1 MTELMRRR
9 RALMGR
15 STKTQ
20 RLPAEFQEV
29 QWIGRTDNQPGI
41 ACSFGDLGPLTM
53 TIVVEHDSG
62 IGNSAAFV
70 GRLVWSSFVNDYRV
84 FFDSNQT
91 VSSLGDNIAIVS
103 STQSGSVHTVVLDI
117 HTPES
122 TGLFKLFKVHHS
134 INSFIGKIY
143 SVSLERD
150 GMIVADLVPCF
161 RKADGEIGLFDV
173 VSEQFFTNA
182 ASSGTFTKGGNV

>member
-15 STKTQ
+15 STKTP

-41 ACSFGDLGPLTM
+41 ACDFGNLGPLTM

-62 IGNSAAFV
+62 TGGNASFI
-70 GRLVWSSFVNDYRV
+70 GRLIWSSLVNDYRV

-117 HTPES
+117 HTPEG
-122 TGLFKLFKVHHS
+122 TGLFKLFKVHNA

-150 GMIVADLVPCF
+150 GTIVADLVPCY
-161 RKADGEIGLFDV
+161 RKADGEIGMYDI
-173 VSEQFFTNA
+173 VSNTFFTNVGT
-182 ASSGTFTKGGNV
+182 GTFTKGGNA

>member
-9 RALMGR
+9 RVLMGR

-41 ACSFGDLGPLTM
+41 ACDFGNLGPLTM

-62 IGNSAAFV
+62 TGGNASFI
-70 GRLVWSSFVNDYRV
+70 GRLIWSSSVNDYRL

-91 VSSLGDNIAIVS
+91 VSSLGDNVAIVS
-103 STQSGSVHTVVLDI
+103 STQSENVHTVVLDI

-122 TGLFKLFKVHHS
+122 TGLFKLFKVHNA

-143 SVSLERD
+143 SVLLERD
-150 GMIVADLVPCF
+150 GTIVADLVPCY
-161 RKADGEIGLFDV
+161 RKADGEIGMYDI
-173 VSEQFFTNA
+173 VSNTFFTNVGT
-182 ASSGTFTKGGNV
+182 GTFARGGNV

>member
-9 RALMGR
+9 RVLMGR

-41 ACSFGDLGPLTM
+41 ACDFGNLGPLTM

-62 IGNSAAFV
+62 TGGNASFI
-70 GRLVWSSFVNDYRV
+70 GRLIWSSSVNDYRL

-91 VSSLGDNIAIVS
+91 VSSLGDNVAIVS
-103 STQSGSVHTVVLDI
+103 STQSGNVHTVVLDI
-117 HTPES
+117 HTPERI
-122 TGLFKLFKVHHS
+122 GLFKLFKVHNA

-143 SVSLERD
+143 SVLLERD
-150 GMIVADLVPCF
+150 GSIMADLVSCY
-161 RKADGEIGLFDV
+161 RKADGEIGMYDI
-173 VSEQFFTNA
+173 VSNTFFTNVGT
-182 ASSGTFTKGGNV
+182 GTFTKGGNV

>member
-15 STKTQ
+15 STKTP

-41 ACSFGDLGPLTM
+41 ACDFGNLGPLTM

-62 IGNSAAFV
+62 IGYGAAFI
-70 GRLVWSSFVNDYRV
+70 GRLMWSSLVNDYML

-91 VSSLGDNIAIVS
+91 VSSLGDNVAIVS
-103 STQSGSVHTVVLDI
+103 STQSGNVHTVVLDI

-122 TGLFKLFKVHHS
+122 TGKFKLFKIHKGT
-134 INSFIGKIY
+134 NSFIGKIY
-143 SVSLERD
+143 SVLLERD
-150 GMIVADLVPCF
+150 GSIMADLVSCY
-161 RKADGEIGLFDV
+161 RKADGEIGMYDI
-173 VSEQFFTNA
+173 VSNTFFTNVGT
-182 ASSGTFTKGGNV
+182 GTFTKGGNA

>member
-15 STKTQ
+15 STKTP

-41 ACSFGDLGPLTM
+41 ACNFGELGPLTM

-62 IGNSAAFV
+62 IGYNAAFV
-70 GRLVWSSFVNDYRV
+70 GRSMWSSWVNDYRL

-117 HTPES
+117 HTPEG
-122 TGLFKLFKVHHS
+122 TGLFKLFKVHNA

-150 GMIVADLVPCF
+150 GTIVADLVPCY
-161 RKADGEIGLFDV
+161 RKADGEIGMYDI
-173 VSEQFFTNA
+173 VSNTFFTNVGT
-182 ASSGTFTKGGNV
+182 GTFTKGGNV

>member
-1 MTELMRRR
+1 MTLMQRR

-15 STKTQ
+15 SAKTQ

-41 ACSFGDLGPLTM
+41 SCDFGELGPLTM

-62 IGNSAAFV
+62 IGGYASFV
-70 GRLVWSSFVNDYRV
+70 GRLIWSSFVYDYRV
-84 FFDSNQT
+84 FFDSSQT
-91 VSSLGDNIAIVS
+91 VSSIGDNIAIVS

-117 HTPES
+117 HTPER
-122 TGLFKLFKVHHS
+122 TGLFKLFKVHNG

-150 GMIVADLVPCF
+150 GTIVADLVPCY
-161 RKADGEIGLFDV
+161 RKADGEIGMYDI
-173 VSEQFFTNA
+173 VSNTFFTNVGT
-182 ASSGTFTKGGNV
+182 GTFARGGNV

>member
-9 RALMGR
+9 MALMGR
-15 STKTQ
+15 STRTP

-41 ACSFGDLGPLTM
+41 ACNFGNLGPLTM

-62 IGNSAAFV
+62 IGGNASFV
-70 GRLVWSSFVNDYRV
+70 GRLIWSSLVNDYRI

-91 VSSLGDNIAIVS
+91 VSSLGDNVSIVS
-103 STQSGSVHTVVLDI
+103 STQSGNVHTVVLDI
-117 HTPES
+117 HTPEG
-122 TGLFKLFKVHHS
+122 TGRFKLFKVHNL

-143 SVSLERD
+143 SVSLERV
-150 GMIVADLVPCF
+150 GTIVADLVSCY
-161 RKADGEIGLFDV
+161 RKADGEIGMYDI
-173 VSEQFFTNA
+173 VSNTFFTNVGT
-182 ASSGTFTKGGNV
+182 GTFTKGGNV